1 MPVETEDGFA
11 LKGGIIG
18 RVDDMVV
25 VRGVNLYPGAV
36 EEVVRSVPGILEY
49 EVVIEEVNA
58 MSEVRLRV
66 EGAGSADLAQRL
78 QEVFSLRIPV
88 EEVDSGSLERYEMKS
103 KRWKF
108 ANV

>member
-1 MPVETEDGFA
+1 
-11 LKGGIIG
+11 
-18 RVDDMVV
+18 
-25 VRGVNLYPGAV
+25 VNLYPGAV

>member
-1 MPVETEDGFA
+1 
-11 LKGGIIG
+11 
-18 RVDDMVV
+18 MVV

>member
-1 MPVETEDGFA
+1 
-11 LKGGIIG
+11 
-18 RVDDMVV
+18 
-25 VRGVNLYPGAV
+25 
-36 EEVVRSVPGILEY
+36 
-49 EVVIEEVNA
+49 